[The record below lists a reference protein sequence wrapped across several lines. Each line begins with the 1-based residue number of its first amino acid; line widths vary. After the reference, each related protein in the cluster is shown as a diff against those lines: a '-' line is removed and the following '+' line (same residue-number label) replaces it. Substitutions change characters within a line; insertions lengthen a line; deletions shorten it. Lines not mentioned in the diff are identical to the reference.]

1 MSTKNYEIQLD
12 GHIVPY
18 SVRIS
23 NRAKFMRLV
32 ISRDRGLEIV
42 TPKKISPS
50 KAKGLLKDHSVWILN
65 KIKIIYEIAECNQ
78 FRPIV
83 EGNRILFLGKKWSL
97 RCDES
102 LNPKGIFLENKTI
115 YLNFTSLNQLDN
127 PQAVIRKLLT
137 GWYKNQAKEIIHH
150 GVEYYSKKMGVQFN
164 KITIKNQKTRWGS
177 CSSLKNLNFNWRL
190 IMAPPEVLDYI
201 IIHEL
206 AHLKELNHSAK
217 FWRLVQSVCPDY
229 HNQESWL
236 KNYSQLLT
244 F

>member
-1 MSTKNYEIQLD
+1 MATKSYEIQLD
-12 GHIVPY
+12 SHIVPY

-50 KAKGLLKDHSVWILN
+50 KAKRLLKDHSVWILG
-65 KIKIIYEIAECNQ
+65 KIKIIYEIAEYNQ

-102 LNPKGIFLENKTI
+102 LNPKGIFFENKAI

-127 PQAVIRKLLT
+127 PQAIIRNLLT

-150 GVEYYSKKMGVQFN
+150 RVEYYSEKIGVQFN

-206 AHLKELNHSAK
+206 AHLKELNHSPE
-217 FWRLVQSVCPDY
+217 FWELVQSVCPNY
-229 HNQESWL
+229 RHHESWL